1 MSNLRSKLGLSSPF
15 DEAMSKPLIET
26 PSQEQELPDRKFSQE
41 NSWSN
46 TQQTEHNATYTNKLT
61 SLSPLASHRTNN
73 INSDYAPPSYDQ
85 NDEEANNL
93 IYQQLTSATMQP
105 LGTQIE
111 NELLR
116 ERHVESQ
123 NISNQMQ
130 QILEINQDLAVLVSD
145 QQETIDIIEEN
156 AYEVHDHAE
165 RGLSQLRKAQ
175 NIMRNT
181 IQREG
186 FMRIF
191 FMVIG
196 AGGLLIALVM
206 LLESL

>member
-1 MSNLRSKLGLSSPF
+1 MSTLRSKLGLSSPF

-26 PSQEQELPDRKFSQE
+26 PSQEQELTDRKFSQE
-41 NSWSN
+41 NSRSN
-46 TQQTEHNATYTNKLT
+46 AQQTETNATYTNKLT
-61 SLSPLASHRTNN
+61 SLSPLASHGTNN

-105 LGTQIE
+105 LGTHIE

-175 NIMRNT
+175 NILRNT

-206 LLESL
+206 LLESF

>member
-1 MSNLRSKLGLSSPF
+1 
-15 DEAMSKPLIET
+15 MSKPLIET
-26 PSQEQELPDRKFSQE
+26 PSQEQELTYRKFSQE
-41 NSWSN
+41 HSWSN
-46 TQQTEHNATYTNKLT
+46 AQQTETNATYTNKLT
-61 SLSPLASHRTNN
+61 SLSPLASHGTKN

-105 LGTQIE
+105 LGTKIE
-111 NELLR
+111 KELLR

-130 QILEINQDLAVLVSD
+130 QILEINQDLAALVSD